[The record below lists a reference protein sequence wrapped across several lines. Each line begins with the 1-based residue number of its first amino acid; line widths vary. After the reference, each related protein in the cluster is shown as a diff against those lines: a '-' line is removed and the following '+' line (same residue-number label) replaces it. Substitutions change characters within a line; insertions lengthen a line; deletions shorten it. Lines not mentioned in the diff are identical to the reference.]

1 MTAGSRAP
9 QDTHVVVGM
18 SGGVDSS
25 VAAYMLKQQGYQVTG
40 MFMKNWEE
48 DDTAEYCAA
57 AQDLKDAA
65 QVCERLGIDLHEV
78 NFAHEYWE
86 NVFEHFLTEY
96 QSGRTPNPDILCN
109 KEIKFKEFLLQAESL
124 GAQYISTGHYV
135 AKGSV
140 AKGSAAKGSAAKGS
154 VTHEQTENLLLRGS
168 DENKDQSYFLYTLQQ
183 NQLQKSLFPLGEI
196 DKPAVREI
204 ADEQG
209 FVTHNKKDST
219 GICFIGERR
228 FKDFLSTYLKPNPGN
243 MIGTDGTIVGQHDG
257 LMYYTL
263 GQRQGLNIGGAGE
276 AWYVAGKDIS
286 SNELLVVQGHDHPAM
301 LSQTVIA
308 QGCDWVSG
316 QPLKLGDRVTAKT
329 RYRQQD
335 QVCEVVAQENDSII
349 VKFDQPQ
356 RAVTPGQAL
365 VFYQQRNCLGG
376 ATIHSSM

>member
-1 MTAGSRAP
+1 MIEP
-9 QDTHVVVGM
+9 KLDTTLNPKENHVVVGM

-25 VAAYMLKQQGYQVTG
+25 VTAYLLKQQGYHVTG

-48 DDTAEYCAA
+48 DDTEEYCAA

-65 QVCERLGIDLHEV
+65 QVCEKLDIELHEV

-86 NVFEHFLTEY
+86 NVFEHFLHEY
-96 QSGRTPNPDILCN
+96 EAGRTPNPDILCN

-124 GAQYISTGHYV
+124 GADYIATGHYV
-135 AKGSV
+135 AKG
-140 AKGSAAKGSAAKGS
+140 
-154 VTHEQTENLLLRGS
+154 QTDSGQSLLLRGADS
-168 DENKDQSYFLYTLQQ
+168 NKDQSYFLYTLQQ
-183 NQLQKSLFPLGEI
+183 SQLNKSLFPLGELE
-196 DKPAVREI
+196 KTVVREI
-204 ADEQG
+204 ADSQG

-243 MIGTDGTIVGQHDG
+243 MVGVDGKAVGQHDG

-276 AWYVAGKDIS
+276 AWYVAGKNIS
-286 SNELLVVQGHDHPAM
+286 ENELLVVQGHDHPAM
-301 LSQTVIA
+301 LTQTVTA
-308 QGCDWVSG
+308 HGMDWVSG
-316 QPLKLGDRVTAKT
+316 KSPEVGDVVTAKT

-335 QVCEVVAQENDSII
+335 QVCTVTRLDEQSIEVRFEL
-349 VKFDQPQ
+349 PQ

-365 VFYQQRNCLGG
+365 VFYRDRRCLGG
-376 ATIHSSM
+376 ATIHDSW

>member
-1 MTAGSRAP
+1 MTDFVKPLDHDP

-25 VAAYMLKQQGYQVTG
+25 VTAHLLKQQGYKVSG

-48 DDTAEYCAA
+48 DDTEEYCAA
-57 AQDLKDAA
+57 ATDLKDAA
-65 QVCERLGIDLHEV
+65 QVCERMGIDLHEV

-86 NVFEHFLTEY
+86 NVFEHFLQEY

-109 KEIKFKEFLLQAESL
+109 KEIKFKEFLLQAETL
-124 GAQYISTGHYV
+124 GADYIATGHYV
-135 AKGSV
+135 AKGF
-140 AKGSAAKGSAAKGS
+140 
-154 VTHEQTENLLLRGS
+154 HNNDPEQEALLLRGA
-168 DENKDQSYFLYTLQQ
+168 DTNKDQSYFLYTLQQ
-183 NQLQKSLFPLGEI
+183 HQLRKSLFPLGDIE
-196 DKPAVREI
+196 KPIVRAI
-204 ADEQG
+204 ADQQG

-243 MIGTDGTIVGQHDG
+243 MVNTQGKLIGQHDG

-276 AWYVAGKDIS
+276 AWYVAGKDITT
-286 SNELLVVQGHDHPAM
+286 NELLVVQGHDHPAM
-301 LSQTVIA
+301 HTQRVVA
-308 QGCDWVSG
+308 NGMDWVSATAPTVG
-316 QPLKLGDRVTAKT
+316 TKLTAKT

-335 QVCEVVAQENDSII
+335 NACTIVAIDDAYITVEFEQA
-349 VKFDQPQ
+349 Q

-365 VFYQQRNCLGG
+365 VFYNGRHCLGG
-376 ATIHSSM
+376 ATIHSSV

>member
-1 MTAGSRAP
+1 MALDHNP
-9 QDTHVVVGM
+9 NETHVIVGM

-25 VAAYMLKQQGYQVTG
+25 VTAHILKQQGYKVTG

-48 DDTAEYCAA
+48 DDTEEYCASA
-57 AQDLKDAA
+57 TDLKDAA

-86 NVFEHFLTEY
+86 NVFEHFLSEY
-96 QSGRTPNPDILCN
+96 QAGRTPNPDILCN

-124 GAQYISTGHYV
+124 GAEYIATGHYV
-135 AKGSV
+135 AKGFV
-140 AKGSAAKGSAAKGS
+140 ND
-154 VTHEQTENLLLRGS
+154 TPEQEALLLRGA
-168 DENKDQSYFLYTLQQ
+168 DANKDQSYFLYTLQQ
-183 NQLQKSLFPLGEI
+183 HQLRKSLFPLGELE
-196 DKPAVREI
+196 KPIVRAI

-243 MIGTDGTIVGQHDG
+243 MVDVNGKHIGEHDG

-263 GQRQGLNIGGAGE
+263 GQRQGLNIGGAGD
-276 AWYVAGKDIS
+276 AWYVAGKDINR
-286 SNELLVVQGHDHPAM
+286 NELLVVQGHDHPAM
-301 LSQTVIA
+301 LTQTVKA
-308 QGCDWVSG
+308 NGLDWVSAEA
-316 QPLKLGDRVTAKT
+316 PKIGDVLTAKT

-335 QVCEVVAQENDSII
+335 HQCEVIEITAKDLTVRFA
-349 VKFDQPQ
+349 QPQ

-365 VFYQQRNCLGG
+365 VFYNGRNCLGG
-376 ATIHSSM
+376 ATIHSSF